1 MWSVDEVV
9 EAVRGVPF
17 RVERRVFPD
26 ISTDSRDIEEGELF
40 VPITGKT
47 FDGHLFI
54 GAAYERSHGGALCEK
69 GRKDILDGV
78 DGTKG
83 TVILVGDTTQAL
95 LDLAHYKRVR
105 TKGTFIALT
114 GSNGKTTTKE
124 ILVRIIG
131 GAHPVHYN
139 EKNYNNLIGVSKSI
153 LSIKGTPEFFVF
165 ELGTNSRGEIRQLA
179 EVTEPDVA
187 LITNIN
193 PSHLQGLGDLEGV
206 LEEKLDLFR
215 LTKEGGKVMV
225 NADDPHLLPRYRDKG
240 HDLRTFGIVNE
251 ADFRLTVDEDLGW
264 DGYVFTIDFL
274 GDSVKAKTSLLG
286 KHNLY
291 NILSAS
297 SIAYVA
303 GIDTMHIG
311 EAVESF
317 SPYGMR
323 FRPVK
328 SSKGYIIV
336 DDSYNANPSSMEWAV
351 STLSGLPCPGKRFAI
366 VGDMKEL
373 GEKTSYYHKE
383 LGRFLKKS
391 GVDQIMLIGDE
402 VKEAFTELDDGR
414 ARLFESKPSLIDY
427 AKKLLS
433 DGDVVLV
440 KGSRTAKM
448 EEIVEALI

>member
-17 RVERRVFPD
+17 RIERRIFPD
-26 ISTDSRDIEEGELF
+26 ISTDSRDIGEGELF

-54 GAAYERSHGGALCEK
+54 DAAYERSHGGALCEK
-69 GRKDILDGV
+69 GRKDVLDGA
-78 DGTKG
+78 KG
-83 TVILVGDTTQAL
+83 TVILVEDTTEAL
-95 LDLAHYKRVR
+95 LDMAHYKRMR
-105 TKGTFIALT
+105 TKGTCIALT

-131 GAHPVHYN
+131 GVHPVHYN
-139 EKNYNNLIGVSKSI
+139 EKNYNNLIGVAKSI
-153 LSIKGTPEFFVF
+153 LSIKGAPEYFIF
-165 ELGTNSRGEIRQLA
+165 ELGTNSRGEIKRLA
-179 EVTEPDVA
+179 KVTEPDVS

-206 LEEKLDLFR
+206 LEEKLDLFY
-215 LTKEGGKVMV
+215 LTKEGGKVIV

-240 HDLRTFGIVNE
+240 HDLTTFGIVND

-264 DGYVFTIDFL
+264 DGYAFTISFS
-274 GDSVKAKTSLLG
+274 GDSVKVRTNLLG
-286 KHNLY
+286 RHNLY

-297 SIAYVA
+297 SIAFVL

-311 EAVESF
+311 EAVEKF
-317 SPYGMR
+317 SPYNMR

-328 SSKGYIIV
+328 SPKGYIVV

-351 STLSGLPCPGKRFAI
+351 STLSSLPCPGKRVAV

-373 GEKTSYYHKE
+373 GEKTSYYHRE
-383 LGRFLKKS
+383 LGRLLKRS
-391 GVDQIMLIGDE
+391 GVDRIMLIGDE
-402 VKEAFTELDDGR
+402 VRETFAELDDEQ
-414 ARLFESKPSLIDY
+414 ARLFESKNSLIDY
-427 AKKLLS
+427 AKKHLS
-433 DGDVVLV
+433 EGDVILV
-440 KGSRTAKM
+440 KGSRAAKM